1 MIDWSRYANFSAGE
15 FTCKH
20 CGAEGVQEELVRKLQ
35 QLRGLYGKP
44 MVITSGY
51 RCPDHPVERNKDRP
65 GTHAL
70 GLAAD
75 IAVRGSDA
83 HRLLKIA
90 LDLGFT
96 GVGVQQKGSSRFI
109 HLDIATNDSRF
120 VRPMIWSY

>member
-1 MIDWSRYANFSAGE
+1 MIDWSRYANFAAHE

-20 CGAEGVQEELVRKLQ
+20 CGAEGVQEDLVRKLQ
-35 QLRGLYGKP
+35 ILRGQYGKP
-44 MVITSGY
+44 MIVTSGY
-51 RCPDHPVERNKDRP
+51 RCPDHPAEVGKARP
-65 GTHAL
+65 GTHAM

-96 GVGVQQKGSSRFI
+96 GVGIQQKGSSRFI